1 MAVSWTEITSF
12 TDAEYDTVYDACAAE
27 LEAGG
32 FPFAAIELSNHMTLT
47 AEQKKQIVRDAFDR
61 YIEDENKFVWKVH
74 DGDELL
80 LLNAGYIEDSKV
92 IWDLGLV
99 APDSNGSKAYLH
111 GSDFTSARNTYV
123 SGKSC
128 TAIAM
133 RVVDNRS
140 SILNHAQSKS
150 NSNKMNATLTTTF
163 QTTYHYPGEASQGYR
178 DIIITIPGYSP

>member
-1 MAVSWTEITSF
+1 MAISWTEITSF
-12 TDAEYDTVYDACAAE
+12 TDAEYDAVYDACAAE

-32 FPFAAIELSNHMTLT
+32 FPFAPIEGMTGSTLT
-47 AEQKKQIVRDAFDR
+47 SDKKKEIVKDCYNR
-61 YIEDENKFVWKVH
+61 YITDSDKFVWKVH

-80 LLNAGYIEDSKV
+80 LLNAGFIEGTTV

-99 APDSNGSKAYLH
+99 ASDSNGSKAYLH
-111 GSDFTSARNTYV
+111 SSDFTNARNTFV

-140 SILNHAQSKS
+140 SILNHAQSKNS
-150 NSNKMNATLTTTF
+150 SNKMNATLSTTF
-163 QTTYHYPGEASQGYR
+163 QTTYNYPNNASQGYK
-178 DIIITIPGYSP
+178 DIIITIPQT